1 MKNLKKIFYNI
12 GEYGYFLW
20 RLFTLLPFLGKEKRN
35 VMFQLY
41 RTGYQ
46 SFILVIFIGLFAG
59 AIIAWQAA
67 YQFKDLVPMSLL
79 GGQAFRVIVI
89 EMGPVLTAM
98 ILSGRLGSG
107 FCAEIASMI
116 VTEQFDAMKTLS
128 IDPVRFVALP
138 RFISLVIMMP
148 VLTIY
153 SNFIGIF
160 GAFLVSLLFMDITLP
175 IFADSIQNFFFVK
188 DILIGIF
195 KSFLFGIWIGS
206 IACFLG
212 FQAKRNTQ
220 GIGDVTIQ
228 SFVFCTMGILVLDL
242 MLWILF
248 F

>member
-1 MKNLKKIFYNI
+1 MIQSI

-20 RLFTLLPFLGKEKRN
+20 RLFILLPQLRKEKRN
-35 VMFQLY
+35 VWHQLY

-46 SFILVIFIGLFAG
+46 SFVLVIFIGLFAG

-79 GGQAFRVIVI
+79 GGQAFRVIVM
-89 EMGPVLTAM
+89 EMGPILTAM

-116 VTEQFDAMKTLS
+116 VTEQIDAMKTLS

-138 RFISLVIMMP
+138 RFFSLLVMMP

-153 SNFIGIF
+153 SNFVGIF
-160 GAFLVSLLFMDITLP
+160 GAFIVSLLFMDLTLS
-175 IFADSIQNFFFVK
+175 IFLDSILSFFYTK
-188 DILIGIF
+188 DLLIGIF
-195 KSFLFGIWIGS
+195 KAFLFGIWVGS

-212 FQAKRNTQ
+212 FQADRNTES
-220 GIGDVTIQ
+220 IGNVTIK
-228 SFVFCTMGILVLDL
+228 SFVYCTMGILIIDL
-242 MLWILF
+242 LLWMIF

>member
-1 MKNLKKIFYNI
+1 MLKNI

-20 RLFTLLPFLGKEKRN
+20 RLIQLLHWVPLEKN
-35 VMFQLY
+35 QVLKQLY

-79 GGQAFRVIVI
+79 GGQAFRVIVM

-116 VTEQFDAMKTLS
+116 VTDQFDALKTLS
-128 IDPVRFVALP
+128 IDPIRLIALP
-138 RFISLVIMMP
+138 RFFSLVIMMP
-148 VLTIY
+148 ILTIY
-153 SNFIGIF
+153 SNFIGIM
-160 GAFLVSLLFMDITLP
+160 GAFLVSLLFMDLTLITFL
-175 IFADSIQNFFFVK
+175 DSIQSFFYLK

-212 FQAKRNTQ
+212 FQAQKNTES
-220 GIGDVTIQ
+220 IGNVTIQ
-228 SFVFCTMGILVLDL
+228 SFVYCTMGILVIDL
-242 MLWILF
+242 LLWICF

>member
-1 MKNLKKIFYNI
+1 VIQSI

-20 RLFTLLPFLGKEKRN
+20 RLFILLPQLRKEKRN
-35 VMFQLY
+35 VWHQLY

-46 SFILVIFIGLFAG
+46 SFVLVIFIGLFAG

-79 GGQAFRVIVI
+79 GGQAFRVIVM
-89 EMGPVLTAM
+89 EMGPILTAM

-116 VTEQFDAMKTLS
+116 VTEQIDAMKTLS

-138 RFISLVIMMP
+138 RFFSLLVMMP

-153 SNFIGIF
+153 SNFVGIF
-160 GAFLVSLLFMDITLP
+160 GAFIVSLLFMDLTLS
-175 IFADSIQNFFFVK
+175 IFLDSILSFFYTK
-188 DILIGIF
+188 DLLIGIF
-195 KSFLFGIWIGS
+195 KAFLFGIWVGS

-212 FQAKRNTQ
+212 FQADRNTES
-220 GIGDVTIQ
+220 IGNVTIK
-228 SFVFCTMGILVLDL
+228 SFVYCTMGILIIDL
-242 MLWILF
+242 LLWMIF